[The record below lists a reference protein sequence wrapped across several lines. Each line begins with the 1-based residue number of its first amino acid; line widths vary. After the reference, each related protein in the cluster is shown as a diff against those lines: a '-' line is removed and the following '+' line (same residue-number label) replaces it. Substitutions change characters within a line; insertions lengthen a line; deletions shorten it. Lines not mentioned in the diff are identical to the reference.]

1 MIQSVLPESA
11 GAGAGLFWNPAAI
24 SYLSQLLIAL
34 VLSMYLGRR
43 LRAEHRLGRDITPTL
58 LFGIAIAFLVPAL
71 LTSLLYAMAG
81 GGWMSYVM
89 PWISPA
95 SLPVL
100 AMPWVSVF
108 TGGTATT
115 FTQFAYRFPQ
125 RLPGAKRERTIVGGL
140 MACMVIVEIFIAL
153 RTDSAMLA
161 GDNWARPDWAAW
173 WMNAAALWMVT
184 VFARQYLAAQRA
196 THPAAPSSSPET
208 SARDVIRI
216 AFAPATSREA
226 KAARGV
232 LIFTLL
238 PVMHTTALV
247 LQQQGFL
254 GPYSIDILLCWSVLA
269 QLTGFTLVYISY
281 LPERSSFLFKLTS
294 ISAALL
300 LAAINGTCWIIA
312 PGYFAQFRAPGMV
325 TAGQEIRFS
334 PNAQGSYAV
343 GDVPLSPDPVAGR
356 RIGSQGSKVPLP
368 FTFPF
373 YGRNYQTAY
382 VSADGTVAFDHVPR
396 PAETVFRY
404 GSQPTIYPL
413 LVAIPKSG
421 TDVRVRVA
429 PKRLIVTRRDRC
441 VSGQDGCYGFQTV
454 LHANGRIDFA
464 YLAIPAQ
471 PRFQPF
477 EPLGSPW
484 LMGITPGN
492 GQNAAANSARAPLIR
507 DYHREFLTHVDS
519 LYAPLVPFLIGALV
533 VLMVGLPRLLRGI
546 LVRPLARLLGGMKRF
561 RDGDLGIQVP
571 VSFNDEIGYLTES
584 FNAMARSQHGMV
596 HGLETMVAQR
606 VAEVTDITARNA
618 QLEER
623 NRLSADLH
631 DSVSQT
637 LFSAALLADALPG
650 QWRRNRIEG
659 TKTLERL
666 GQLNRDALSEMR
678 LLLTELRNGAE
689 EDQPPGG
696 RITALVAQFEAR
708 HGMKARVEIS
718 GDTSLP
724 AEVRTVFHRIT
735 QESLNNIAK
744 HAQAANVRVAFEALP
759 GQALLII
766 TDDGQGFDPTAI
778 EGDHL
783 GLQIM
788 QERARRIG
796 ATLEIETAAGKGTTT
811 TLVWM
816 RDHGE

>member
-1 MIQSVLPESA
+1 MIQAVMPESVRT
-11 GAGAGLFWNPAAI
+11 GLFWNPAAI

-34 VLSMYLGRR
+34 VLFLYLARR
-43 LRAEHRLGRDITPTL
+43 VRAEYRMGRDIAPTL
-58 LFGIAIAFLVPAL
+58 LFGLTIGFLVPGL
-71 LTSLLYAMAG
+71 LTSMLYAMAG

-108 TGGTATT
+108 TASAATT

-125 RLPGAKRERTIVGGL
+125 QLPWAKREQMIVGGL
-140 MACMVIVEIFIAL
+140 MICMVLMEIVIAL
-153 RTDSAMLA
+153 RTDAAMLA
-161 GDNWARPDWAAW
+161 GDNWTRPDWVAW
-173 WMNAAALWMVT
+173 WMNAAALWIAA
-184 VFARQYLAAQRA
+184 VFVRQYLAAQRA
-196 THPAAPSSSPET
+196 MHPSAPLSLTAASTREL
-208 SARDVIRI
+208 ARIT
-216 AFAPATSREA
+216 FAPATSREA
-226 KAARGV
+226 RAARGV

-254 GPYSIDILLCWSVLA
+254 GPYSIDVLLCWSVLA
-269 QLTGFTLVYISY
+269 QLTGFTLVYIGY

-325 TAGQEIRFS
+325 AAGQEVRFS

-343 GDVPLSPDPVAGR
+343 GDVPLSPEPVAGR
-356 RIGSQGSKVPLP
+356 RIGPQGSAVALP
-368 FTFPF
+368 FAFPF
-373 YGRNYQTAY
+373 YGQKYQTAY
-382 VSADGTVAFDHVPR
+382 VSPDGTVAFNHVPR
-396 PAETVFRY
+396 PVETVFRY
-404 GSQPTIYPL
+404 GAQPTIYPL

-421 TDVRVRVA
+421 TDVKVRVGR
-429 PKRLIVTRRDRC
+429 KRLVVTRRDRC
-441 VSGQDGCYGFQTV
+441 ISGQDGCYGFQTV

-477 EPLGSPW
+477 EPLASPW

-492 GQNAAANSARAPLIR
+492 EQGATDTAVKAPLIR
-507 DYHREFLTHVDS
+507 DYHREFLTHVDR
-519 LYAPLVPFLIGALV
+519 LYAPLVPFLIGALI
-533 VLMVGLPRLLRGI
+533 VLMVGLPRLLRSF
-546 LVRPLARLLGGMKRF
+546 LVRPLVRLLQGMKQF
-561 RDGDLGIQVP
+561 RDGDLGTQVP

-623 NRLSADLH
+623 NRLSSDLH

-637 LFSAALLADALPG
+637 LFSAALLADALPD
-650 QWRRNRIEG
+650 QWRRNRREG
-659 TKTLERL
+659 AKTLERL
-666 GQLNRDALSEMR
+666 GELNRDALGEMR
-678 LLLTELRNGAE
+678 LLLTELRSGTE
-689 EDQPPGG
+689 EDQPLGD
-696 RITALVAQFEAR
+696 RIAALVAQFEAR
-708 HGMKARVEIS
+708 HGIKAQVEIS
-718 GDTSLP
+718 SDAPFP

-744 HAQAANVRVAFEALP
+744 HAQAAKVRVAFEALP

-766 TDDGQGFDPTAI
+766 ADDGQGFDPSAI

-788 QERARRIG
+788 RERARRIG

-816 RDHGE
+816 RDHAE